1 MCQMGYIERLWG
13 FDDSRMC
20 LKWCG
25 DLKNCPETGDFLRDE
40 IGSGRGVHRKMG
52 VLIQKSRSLFRG
64 KMGNLRIFGILGVG
78 VV

>member
-1 MCQMGYIERLWG
+1 MG
-13 FDDSRMC
+13 

-25 DLKNCPETGDFLRDE
+25 GLKNWPETREFLRDE

-64 KMGNLRIFGILGVG
+64 EMGNLRIFGILGVG

>member
-1 MCQMGYIERLWG
+1 
-13 FDDSRMC
+13 MC

-25 DLKNCPETGDFLRDE
+25 DLKNWPETGDFLRDE
-40 IGSGRGVHRKMG
+40 IGLGRGVHRKMG
-52 VLIQKSRSLFRG
+52 VRIQKSRSLFRG